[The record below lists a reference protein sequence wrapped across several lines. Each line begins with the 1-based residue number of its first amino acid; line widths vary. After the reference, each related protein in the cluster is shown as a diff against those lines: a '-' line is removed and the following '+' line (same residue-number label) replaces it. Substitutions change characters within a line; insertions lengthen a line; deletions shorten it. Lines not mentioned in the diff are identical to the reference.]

1 MKRGA
6 KNEASLDG
14 VIAKKARCPNW
25 CQQDTDLMCKLVREI
40 GLKSVLNMRTNGT
53 TPEIKK
59 ADWNSISEAFN
70 AHPSV
75 CFICVFIIIFYY

>member
-1 MKRGA
+1 
-6 KNEASLDG
+6 
-14 VIAKKARCPNW
+14 
-25 CQQDTDLMCKLVREI
+25 MCKLVREI

-53 TPEIKK
+53 TPEIKN

-75 CFICVFIIIFYY
+75 CFIWLFMIIFYY